1 MTRMIRMIRTI
12 LSAPR
17 YRYRPFE
24 YKTTSEQHMKMYA
37 VLRGRGNG
45 NGDLSMEAVNEAED
59 PVTG

>member
-1 MTRMIRMIRTI
+1 MIRMIRTI

-37 VLRGRGNG
+37 VLRGNG
-45 NGDLSMEAVNEAED
+45 NDDLSMEAVNEAED